1 MSARTMFVKAL
12 AVSFRYANTGIG
24 SSSFTW
30 GAATAGAV
38 GWTMTGAC
46 LLFRTFIRG
55 SGFRVP
61 RQSPLLLVRIPQ
73 RPAPCECHPGMR
85 RRPLPGLVP
94 RKYFPPPSGL
104 CEEGCRDSA
113 SLLSAFVLRA
123 AKKSPEGSSFMI
135 LSCRVLWEFPRIG
148 ACFAVPDFNTAFISL
163 LPELQP
169 AQLSLS
175 IASRSA
181 AACSWLFTRIVRM
194 PKYSAIG
201 RFR

>member
-1 MSARTMFVKAL
+1 MSVIP
-12 AVSFRYANTGIG
+12 GC
-24 SSSFTW
+24 
-30 GAATAGAV
+30 AAGLCRDWFL
-38 GWTMTGAC
+38 GN
-46 LLFRTFIRG
+46 I
-55 SGFRVP
+55 
-61 RQSPLLLVRIPQ
+61 
-73 RPAPCECHPGMR
+73 
-85 RRPLPGLVP
+85 PLPLP
-94 RKYFPPPSGL
+94 DHAKKAAEILR
-104 CEEGCRDSA
+104 

-148 ACFAVPDFNTAFISL
+148 ACFAVPDFNTAFILL

-169 AQLSLS
+169 VQLSLS

>member
-1 MSARTMFVKAL
+1 MECSRRFSAFWRRAARSGPQSSALQWVPISLRMCAPSFQTMQTR
-12 AVSFRYANTGIG
+12 SWRPP
-24 SSSFTW
+24 SH
-30 GAATAGAV
+30 
-38 GWTMTGAC
+38 
-46 LLFRTFIRG
+46 
-55 SGFRVP
+55 
-61 RQSPLLLVRIPQ
+61 RIPHW
-73 RPAPCECHPGMR
+73 PAPCECHPGMR

-148 ACFAVPDFNTAFISL
+148 ACFAVPDFNTAFILL

-169 AQLSLS
+169 VQLSLS